1 MTPLELIAAH
11 VVVGAVIVVLLLLG
25 MACLWVVVA

>member
-11 VVVGAVIVVLLLLG
+11 AVAGAVIAALLLLG
-25 MACLWVVVA
+25 MACLWVVS